1 MKQFRLMVLGMVLVA
16 GIALAD
22 TATVSLTV
30 TNGQAATLSD
40 AISASGWLDKIE
52 IVNSDGAGATCAVVV
67 ATYTSTT
74 AIDTLATATVTTPK
88 VFRTRVQPTAN
99 TGTAIPAVVG
109 NGSDALTN
117 LATTVLVV
125 PYEKVL
131 IGGNLKMSVAGTA
144 VSDGTNTTTATLF
157 YEPLKR

>member
-22 TATVSLTV
+22 TATVSLTI

-52 IVNSDGAGATCAVVV
+52 LVHSDGATATSTVVV
-67 ATYTSTT
+67 ATYSGSTAVETFATKTLTS
-74 AIDTLATATVTTPK
+74 ATVIRPR
-88 VFRTRVQPTAN
+88 FAATAN

-117 LATTVLVV
+117 LVTTVLTV
-125 PYEKVL
+125 PYEKAL
-131 IGGNLKMSVAGTA
+131 IGGNVKMSVAGT
-144 VSDGTNTTTATLF
+144 SNDGTNTVTATIY
-157 YEPLKR
+157 YEPLK